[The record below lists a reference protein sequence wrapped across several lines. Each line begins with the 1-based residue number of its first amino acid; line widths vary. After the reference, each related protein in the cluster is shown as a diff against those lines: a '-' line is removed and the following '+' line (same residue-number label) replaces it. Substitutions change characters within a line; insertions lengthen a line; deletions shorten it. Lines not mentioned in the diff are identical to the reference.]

1 MRWLIRRVLK
11 RSSGDVFED
20 DIHFGDTLGIGRG
33 TDQAIYI
40 TDLRAALA
48 HARVTAI
55 GGHRYRV
62 ESLIAAGVRIDGVS
76 QQNATVKAGSCIDIG
91 STRIRL
97 IEPPADIDA
106 AVEVVVLDEAE
117 VDAAK
122 PAPKLTLTDAGLTKR
137 RWSWSLWALM
147 LLFGLGL
154 PLASHYA
161 PPVRDVVEAMPF
173 AGRALWEAGPL
184 ASAHHF
190 FGSDCQ
196 QCHVDAFVS
205 VRDEQCEACHAQTA
219 THVATDFNLSLAGND
234 RCAHCHRDHNGAEG
248 LVRSDQHLCSD
259 CHDGIDARIANAD
272 AHADV
277 ADFGTRH
284 AGFVVS
290 LPQWNAQ
297 GEFTPVRAA
306 LATPG
311 IKEHSGLTFPHDV
324 HLDPAGIRGAD
335 GDDAVLECAACHTP
349 EPGGARMQAID
360 FERHCQG
367 CHKLTFSIREAD
379 REVPHASVE
388 KIGYT
393 ISEFFAREALEGGF
407 NDTNVP
413 NVVRARRRPGQPITP
428 QERAEALSWARD
440 QARTAIDRLFE
451 DKACSTCH
459 QVSRD
464 TGQEWTVAPV
474 RVAGAWFP
482 KSRFDHGSHT
492 TMQCIDCH
500 NAPNAASSEV
510 LLLPDIDNCR
520 QCHGGEHSK
529 NRVPTTCIDC
539 HAFHDAAHPGR

>member
-11 RSSGDVFED
+11 RANGDVFED
-20 DIHFGDTLGIGRG
+20 DIHFGDALGIGRG
-33 TDQAIYI
+33 TDQAVYI

-48 HARVTAI
+48 HARVTAL
-55 GGHRYRV
+55 GGGRYRV

-76 QQNATVKAGSCIDIG
+76 QMNATVKAGSHLDIG

-97 IEPPADIDA
+97 VDPPGDFEA
-106 AVEVVVLDEAE
+106 AVEISTLDEAQIE
-117 VDAAK
+117 AQQ
-122 PAPKLTLTDAGLTKR
+122 PAPMLTLADAGLGR
-137 RWSWSLWALM
+137 RGWSWALWALM
-147 LLFGLGL
+147 LVLGLGL
-154 PLASHYA
+154 PLAAHYA
-161 PPVRDVVEAMPF
+161 PPVRDVVEAVPLG
-173 AGRALWEAGPL
+173 GRALWESGSL

-190 FGSDCQ
+190 FGNDCQ

-205 VRDEQCEACHAQTA
+205 VRDAQCEACHAQTA
-219 THVATDFNLSLAGND
+219 AHVAADFDLSLAGND
-234 RCAHCHRDHNGAEG
+234 RCAHCHRDHNGVDA
-248 LVRSDQHLCSD
+248 LVRADQHLCTD
-259 CHDGIDARIANAD
+259 CHDGIGSRIAQAD
-272 AHADV
+272 PHADV

-284 AGFVVS
+284 EGFVVS

-297 GEFTPVRAA
+297 GEYTPVRAA

-311 IKEHSGLTFPHDV
+311 IKEQSGLVFPHDL
-324 HLDPAGIRGAD
+324 HLDPAGIRGPEGED
-335 GDDAVLECAACHTP
+335 RVLDCVACHVP
-349 EPGGARMQAID
+349 EPGGARMLPID
-360 FERHCQG
+360 FERHCQD

-388 KIGYT
+388 KVGYT
-393 ISEFFAREALEGGF
+393 ITEFFAREALEGGF
-407 NDTNVP
+407 NETQAP
-413 NVVRARRRPGQPITP
+413 TVVRIRRRPGQPITP

-440 QARTAIDRLFE
+440 QARVAIDRLFE

-459 QVSRD
+459 AVSRD
-464 TGQEWTVAPV
+464 AAREWTVAPV

-500 NAPNAASSEV
+500 NAPNAASSEA

-520 QCHGGEHSK
+520 QCHGGEHAK
-529 NRVPTTCIDC
+529 HLVPTTCIDC

>member
-11 RSSGDVFED
+11 RASGDVFED

-33 TDQAIYI
+33 TDQAVYI

-48 HARVTAI
+48 HVRVTAL
-55 GGHRYRV
+55 GNGRYRV
-62 ESLIAAGVRIDGVS
+62 ESLIAAGVRVDGTS
-76 QQNATVKAGSCIDIG
+76 QMNATVASGSSIDIG
-91 STRIRL
+91 ATRIRL
-97 IEPPADIDA
+97 IEPPNDFEA
-106 AVEVVVLDEAE
+106 AVEISVLDEAQIE
-117 VDAAK
+117 AARVV
-122 PAPKLTLTDAGLTKR
+122 PRLTLTEAGLGKR
-137 RWSWSLWALM
+137 RWSWALLALM
-147 LLFGLGL
+147 LLLGLGL

-161 PPVRDVVEAMPF
+161 PPVRDAVESLPLG
-173 AGRALWEAGPL
+173 GRAVWETGSL

-205 VRDEQCEACHAQTA
+205 VRDAQCETCHAQTA
-219 THVATDFNLSLAGND
+219 AHVSADFDLSLAGND
-234 RCAHCHRDHNGAEG
+234 RCAHCHRDHNGAQG
-248 LVRSDQHLCSD
+248 LIRSDQQLCAD
-259 CHDGIDARIANAD
+259 CHAGIDTRIAHAD

-277 ADFGTRH
+277 ADFGKQH
-284 AGFVVS
+284 DGFVVS

-306 LATPG
+306 LATAG
-311 IKEHSGLTFPHDV
+311 IKEQSGLVFPHDL

-335 GDDAVLECAACHTP
+335 GDDQVLDCASCHQP
-349 EPGGARMQAID
+349 EPGGARMLPID
-360 FERHCQG
+360 FEQHCQS

-388 KIGYT
+388 KVGYT
-393 ISEFFAREALEGGF
+393 ITEFFAREALEGGF
-407 NDTNVP
+407 NETNAP
-413 NVVRARRRPGQPITP
+413 NVVRVRRRPGQPITP

-440 QARTAIDRLFE
+440 QARTAINRLFE

-459 QVSRD
+459 AVSRNAA
-464 TGQEWTVAPV
+464 QEWTVAPV

-520 QCHGGEHSK
+520 QCHGGEHAT
-529 NRVPTTCIDC
+529 NLVPTTCIDC